1 MKKIALITSFILIIA
16 VVTMVFVGCTNVP
29 ANKALRSLWE
39 SKEVTTYEIKRFT
52 PQDNTAETERTLL
65 STGELTIT
73 IERVDGGSVSVGGH
87 TVDNFIGSVVTMHF
101 EMEDGSFMDSKV
113 AFTAKFVPVA
123 SYKNSFIKG
132 YPDTTVKIDT
142 TETLSAKYAGEN
154 YEYSGITKVGD
165 NTATTKDGTLK
176 TGAWS
181 KSPFMDNL
189 MLYHVARS
197 SFSGKNGAFQ
207 AMSMNVP
214 SWSED
219 AMKTVNF
226 SLISSDTKIA
236 AKGETEMSTSKVQV
250 ARTQKFPGPGM
261 PNYVYFNNAAFELE
275 GDHMATA
282 GQRVIVRVEE
292 REMEY
297 TLKTFESQK

>member
-1 MKKIALITSFILIIA
+1 MKKVALITSFILIIA
-16 VVTMVFVGCTNVP
+16 VVAMVFVGCTNVP

-39 SKEVTTYEIKRFT
+39 TKEITTYEIKRFT
-52 PQDNTAETERTLL
+52 PQDNTADSKRELL
-65 STGELTIT
+65 SSGELTIT
-73 IERVDGGSVSVGGH
+73 TERISGETISVGGH
-87 TVDNFIGSVVTMHF
+87 SVDNFIGSLVTMHF

-113 AFTAKFVPVA
+113 AFTAKFVPAA

-132 YPDTTVKIDT
+132 YGGTTVEVDT
-142 TETLSAKYAGEN
+142 TETITGKYVGEN
-154 YEYSGITKVGD
+154 FEFTGTTKVGEA
-165 NTATTKDGTLK
+165 TATTKEGSLK

-197 SFSGKNGAFQ
+197 SFSGKNSAFQ

-214 SWSED
+214 SWSEN

-226 SLISSDTKIA
+226 SLVSSDSKISA
-236 AKGETEMSTSKVQV
+236 MGQEEMSTTKIQV
-250 ARTQKFPGPGM
+250 ARSQKFPGPGL
-261 PNYVYFNNAAFELE
+261 PNYVYFNNTALKLD

-282 GQRVIVRVEE
+282 GQRVIIRVEE

-297 TLKTFESQK
+297 TLKTFESHK

>member
-1 MKKIALITSFILIIA
+1 MKKAALITSFILIIA
-16 VVTMVFVGCTNVP
+16 VVAMVFVGCTNVP

-39 SKEVTTYEIKRFT
+39 TKEITTYEIKRFT
-52 PQDNTAETERTLL
+52 PMNNTEGSERTLL
-65 STGELTIT
+65 SSGELTIT
-73 IERVDGGSVSVGGH
+73 IERISGDTISIGGH
-87 TVDNFIGSVVTMHF
+87 TVDNFIGSMVTMSF
-101 EMEDGSFMDSKV
+101 KMEDGSFMDSKV

-132 YPDTTVKIDT
+132 YTGTTVEIDT
-142 TETLSAKYAGEN
+142 TETITAKYIGEN
-154 YEYSGITKVGD
+154 YEYVGVTKVVEA
-165 NTATTKDGTLK
+165 TATTKEGSLK
-176 TGAWS
+176 TGTWS

-197 SFSGKNGAFQ
+197 SFSGKNSAFQ

-214 SWSED
+214 SWSEN
-219 AMKTVNF
+219 AMKTVSF
-226 SLISSDTKIA
+226 SLVSSDTKIA
-236 AKGETEMSTSKVQV
+236 AMGQEEMSTTKIQV
-250 ARTQKFPGPGM
+250 ARSQKFPGPGM
-261 PNYVYFNNAAFELE
+261 PNYVYFNNTPFELE

-297 TLKTFESQK
+297 TLKTFKSHK